1 MLFPGFS
8 YFCVQNISILMKT
21 KILMIFLICS
31 FPVLCLWAEHSKY
44 SFYYS
49 QKLNE
54 GISQLSVM
62 TICQDTRGYLWLGT
76 RNGLNRYNGSE
87 YTVFRHHPGDSLS
100 LADNE
105 VNEIREDHSKNLWI
119 GTSRG
124 LSRMCLRT
132 ERIRNYF
139 NVDGLSSASILSL
152 LVDSSG
158 KVWVGT
164 RNGLC
169 CYIPEQD
176 NFKRVE
182 FVENFNSSVTALM
195 EDKAGNFW
203 IGTAVNGVYQCNKQM
218 QVINHYDRRAG
229 LPDNSISTLYEDSYH
244 RIWVGCQFGGLNRI
258 DVRNHKITSYVSA
271 NSGLKN
277 NYVRCLAEWDG
288 EMLIGTFDGIYAYA
302 PLKDQIRKVSSYD
315 EPGRGLGHFSIYA
328 FCRDHTGTLW
338 IGTFAGGVTW
348 LSSLTDRFIHHT
360 PGKTVN
366 QQTGIYG
373 TACVD
378 KQKNLWI
385 ATEGYGLLR
394 YEISTGE
401 GQFYLIDKDS
411 YSVHNSNVIKTVY
424 AEDDCIWCGTVL
436 GEVYRFDLA
445 TRRFSLFYKYP
456 IELAIYGIV
465 RDADGN
471 LWVGTSKGG
480 YALTCFTPA
489 GERKTEFTGPKREKL
504 HFSSVRCMEEES
516 PGVLLIGMR
525 SAGLYRFNTRTGEMT
540 VFRTSR
546 PEQKMQIPSNYIS
559 SILLTRS
566 GDVWVSTYG
575 GGIFQLDKRGGVLRW
590 VTEKEGLMGGDI
602 CKLLE
607 GADGNLWMSSLQG
620 ISSYSPS
627 TGEIKNFPFNNGI
640 HLREF
645 TYRGGVAMPDG
656 TLCFTGNDG
665 FITFYTPEMP
675 MNRFVPPIVLEDL
688 LVNNRVVRADDGT
701 GILSGLLNEAEVI
714 NLQYNQNNLSID
726 YKALNFINSEMN
738 RYAYKLEGYDKDW
751 NHVGERSTAYYTNLR
766 PGTYL
771 FHVKACNNDG
781 VWNEEGKTLKIVIT
795 PPLWATWYAFLIYGL
810 LLIGVFYAIFHYFNA
825 RRRLRERLRMEQ
837 KEKLQQEE
845 FHQAKMH
852 LFTNFAHELRTPL
865 TLIITPFEE
874 LVKRM
879 DMTLELRDKLMV
891 IYKNAQRLL
900 LLVNQLMDLQKN
912 QSGTMELQVTEN
924 NVYEFVTEIYCAFN
938 QIAQTNEI
946 TFTLDCRDREF
957 QAWYDK
963 VLLEKVVFNLLSN
976 AFKYT
981 PSGKDIRMLVKC
993 IPAGELEELYRKD
1006 VAPSALYMML
1016 QVVDAG
1022 CGIPPQ
1028 ERDKVFTPFYRVPE
1042 TAGVNVPGTG
1052 IGLSLVY
1059 SIVKLHKGVIRI
1071 EDREDGTEGAR
1082 FIVLLPVSREA
1093 FTEEETDSMP
1103 VETIGDTAFA
1113 QPVEKPQTSPI
1124 GEIAPKKPVVLLVE
1138 DDKDVR
1144 DYLHKSLE
1152 NDYEII
1158 EAANGVK
1165 GYDKA
1170 VQFFPD
1176 LVLSDI
1182 MMPKRNGLE
1191 LCSMIKNDIRIG
1203 HIPVILM
1210 TARSM
1215 VMHIREGFEAG
1226 ADDYVIKPFSMDVL
1240 RIRIQSLLQSRE
1252 QLKKLYGKRFSPEVV
1267 GVSTTSADERFSQ
1280 KLYEIIEKNISD
1292 QNLGIEMLCD
1302 QIGISRANLY
1312 RKIKAIS
1319 ELSPTEL
1326 IRNKRLEVA
1335 LRYLKETNM
1344 SVSEVATL
1352 LGFNSHSYFS
1362 NSFKA
1367 FYGFTPTEFVQMNSA
1382 NKEKM

>member
-1 MLFPGFS
+1 MKQKALLILF
-8 YFCVQNISILMKT
+8 
-21 KILMIFLICS
+21 ICS
-31 FPVLCLWAEHSKY
+31 LSTLCLQAEHTKY

-76 RNGLNRYNGSE
+76 RNGLNRYNGSG
-87 YTVFRHHPGDSLS
+87 YTVFRHHPGDSLT

-105 VNEIREDHSKNLWI
+105 INALCEDRAHNLWI

-139 NVDGLSSASILSL
+139 VADGLASTGVLAI
-152 LVDSSG
+152 LVDASG
-158 KVWVGT
+158 RVWAGT
-164 RNGLC
+164 RSGLSRYVSQHDRFERVDFAEHFNGS
-169 CYIPEQD
+169 I
-176 NFKRVE
+176 
-182 FVENFNSSVTALM
+182 TALM

-203 IGTAVNGVYQCNKQM
+203 VGTSTNGVYQCNKQM
-218 QVINHYDRRAG
+218 QVIRHYDRRAG
-229 LPDNSISTLYEDSYH
+229 LPDNSVSTLYEDSYH
-244 RIWVGCQFGGLNRI
+244 RIWVGCQQGGLNRI
-258 DVRNHKITSYVSA
+258 DSRTNQITSYTSS

-277 NYVRCLAEWDG
+277 NYVRCLAEWGG

-302 PLKDQIRKVSSYD
+302 PLTNRISKVSSYD
-315 EPGRGLGHFSIYA
+315 EPGRALGHFSIYS
-328 FCRDHTGTLW
+328 FCLDHTGTLW

-348 LSSLTDRFIHHT
+348 LSSLTGRFTHHT
-360 PGKTVN
+360 PGKALGLD
-366 QQTGIYG
+366 TGIYG
-373 TACVD
+373 TACID
-378 KQKNLWI
+378 RRQRLWI
-385 ATEGYGLLR
+385 ATEGYGLLQ
-394 YEISTGE
+394 YDMLTGE
-401 GQFYLIDKDS
+401 AEFHLIDRTS

-456 IELAIYGIV
+456 VELAVYGIV

-471 LWVGTSKGG
+471 LWIATSKREH
-480 YALTCFTPA
+480 ALTCFTPT
-489 GERKTEFTGPKREKL
+489 GERKTEFYGPDGEKL
-504 HFSSVRCMEEES
+504 YFSSVRCLEQGC
-516 PGVLLIGMR
+516 PGELLIGTR
-525 SAGLYRFNTRTGEMT
+525 SAGLYRYNTRTGEVT
-540 VFRTSR
+540 VFRSSR
-546 PEQKMQIPSNYIS
+546 PELELQIPSNYIS
-559 SILLTRS
+559 SILPLKS
-566 GDVWVSTYG
+566 GETWVSTYG
-575 GGIFQLDKRGGVLRW
+575 GGIFQLGREGGVLRR
-590 VTEKEGLMGGDI
+590 VTEEDGLLGGDI

-627 TGEIKNFPFNNGI
+627 TGEIKNFPFSNGI

-665 FITFYTPEMP
+665 FITFYTPDMP
-675 MNRFVPPIVLEDL
+675 TNSFVPPVVLESL
-688 LVNNRVVRADDGT
+688 QVNNHAVHADDGT
-701 GILSGLLNEAEVI
+701 GILQGLLNETEVI
-714 NLQYNQNNLSID
+714 SLRHDQNNLAIG
-726 YKALNFINSEMN
+726 YNALNFINPEMN
-738 RYAYKLEGYDKDW
+738 RYAYKLVGYDKDW
-751 NHVGERSTAYYTNLR
+751 NQVGERSTAYYTNLR

-771 FHVKACNNDG
+771 FHVRACNNDG
-781 VWNEEGKTLKIVIT
+781 VWNEEGKTLKIVIA
-795 PPLWATWYAFLIYGL
+795 PPLWGTWYAFLLYSL
-810 LLIGVFYAIFHYFNA
+810 LVTGVVYAVVYYFNT
-825 RRRLRERLRMEQ
+825 RRRLREKLRMEQ
-837 KEKLQQEE
+837 QEKQQQEE

-865 TLIITPFEE
+865 MLIITPFEE
-874 LVKRM
+874 LVKRI
-879 DMTLELRDKLMV
+879 DLSAELREKLEI

-900 LLVNQLMDLQKN
+900 LLVNQMLDLQKN
-912 QSGTMELQVTEN
+912 QSGTIALKVTEN
-924 NVYEFVTEIYCAFN
+924 NVYEFVTEIYFAFN
-938 QIAQTNEI
+938 QIAQSHEI
-946 TFTLDCRDREF
+946 TFSLDCKDREF
-957 QAWYDK
+957 LAWYDK
-963 VLLEKVVFNLLSN
+963 VLIEKVVFNLLSN

-981 PSGKDIRMLVKC
+981 PAGKDIRMSVHC
-993 IPAGELEELYRKD
+993 IPAGQLGEEYSRA
-1006 VAPSALYMML
+1006 VAPSELYMML
-1016 QVVDAG
+1016 EVVDAG

-1028 ERDKVFTPFYRVPE
+1028 ERDKVFTPFYQIPE
-1042 TAGVNVPGTG
+1042 TSGVNVPGTG

-1059 SIVKLHKGVIRI
+1059 SIVKLHKGAICI
-1071 EDREDGTEGAR
+1071 EDREDGEEGAR

-1093 FTEEETDSMP
+1093 FTDEEADSMP
-1103 VETIGDTAFA
+1103 METIGDTAFA
-1113 QPVEKPQTSPI
+1113 QPVENAPTSAA
-1124 GEIAPKKPVVLLVE
+1124 GGIAPKKPVLLLVE

-1152 NDYEII
+1152 SDYEII

-1215 VMHIREGFEAG
+1215 VVHIKEGFQAG

-1267 GVSTTSADERFSQ
+1267 GVSTGSADERFSQ
-1280 KLYEIIEKNISD
+1280 KLYEIVEKNISD
-1292 QNLGIEMLCD
+1292 QNLGVEMLCE

-1367 FYGFTPTEFVQMNSA
+1367 FYGFTPTEFVQMNSI
-1382 NKEKM
+1382 NKEKK

>member
-1 MLFPGFS
+1 MKPKIILTLL
-8 YFCVQNISILMKT
+8 ISLLSI
-21 KILMIFLICS
+21 S
-31 FPVLCLWAEHSKY
+31 CLWAEHSKY

-62 TICQDTRGYLWLGT
+62 TICQDSRGYLWLGT
-76 RNGLNRYNGSE
+76 RNGLNRYNGNA

-105 VNEIREDHSKNLWI
+105 INDIREDHGKNLWI
-119 GTSRG
+119 ATSRG
-124 LSRMCLRT
+124 LSRMHLRT

-139 NVDGLSSASILSL
+139 VADGLVSSSILSL

-158 KVWVGT
+158 GVWVGT

-169 CYIPEQD
+169 RYLPEQD
-176 NFKRVE
+176 RFERVG
-182 FVENFNSSVTALM
+182 FAENFNSSVTVLM

-203 IGTAVNGVYQCNKQM
+203 IGTSANGVYQCNKHM
-218 QVINHYDRRAG
+218 QVMNHYNQLAG
-229 LPDNSISTLYEDSYH
+229 LPDNSVSTIYEDAYH
-244 RIWVGCQFGGLNRI
+244 RIWVGCQLGGLNWI
-258 DVRNHKITSYVSA
+258 DVRNNKITTYTSV

-277 NYVRCLAEWDG
+277 NYVRCLAEWGG
-288 EMLIGTFDGIYAYA
+288 EMLIGTFDGIYAYS
-302 PLKDQIRKVSSYD
+302 PLTDQINKVTGYD
-315 EPGRGLGHFSIYA
+315 EPGRALGHFSVYA
-328 FCRDHTGTLW
+328 FCLDHTGTLW

-360 PGKTVN
+360 PGKALN
-366 QQTGIYG
+366 LQTGIYG

-378 KQKNLWI
+378 KQNRLWI
-385 ATEGYGLLR
+385 ATEGYGLLQ
-394 YEISTGE
+394 YDVPTGE
-401 GQFYLIDKDS
+401 AEFYLIDKTS
-411 YSVHNSNVIKTVY
+411 YSIHNSNVIKTVY

-436 GEVYRFDLA
+436 GELYRFDLA

-456 IELAIYGIV
+456 VELAIYGIV

-471 LWVGTSKGG
+471 LWVATSKTG
-480 YALTCFTPA
+480 YALTCFTPS
-489 GERKTEFTGPKREKL
+489 GERKTEFTAPGGEKL
-504 HFSSVRCMEEES
+504 HFASVRCLVEES

-525 SAGLYRFNTRTGEMT
+525 SAGLYRYNTRTGEMT
-540 VFRTSR
+540 VFRSSLAEKELQT
-546 PEQKMQIPSNYIS
+546 PSNYIS
-559 SILLTRS
+559 SILLTKS

-575 GGIFQLDKRGGVLRW
+575 GGIFQLDRQGGILRRL
-590 VTEKEGLMGGDI
+590 TEADGLMGGDI

-607 GADGNLWMSSLQG
+607 GTDGNLWMSSLQG
-620 ISSYSPS
+620 ISCYSPS
-627 TGEIKNFPFNNGI
+627 TGEIKNFPFSNGI

-665 FITFYTPEMP
+665 FVTFYAPDMP
-675 MNRFVPPIVLEDL
+675 MNSSVPPVVLEGL
-688 LVNNRVVRADDGT
+688 SVNNSVIRADDGT
-701 GILSGLLNEAEVI
+701 GILDGLLNEAEAVS
-714 NLQYNQNNLSID
+714 LRYNQNNLSID
-726 YKALNFINSEMN
+726 YKALNFINPEMN

-751 NHVGERSTAYYTNLR
+751 NQVGERSTAYYTNLR

-781 VWNEEGKTLKIVIT
+781 VWNEEGKTLKIVIA
-795 PPLWATWYAFLIYGL
+795 PPLWGTWYAFLLYGL
-810 LLIGVFYAIFHYFNA
+810 LAAGGVYAIVYYFNT
-825 RRRLRERLRMEQ
+825 RRRLREKLRMEQ
-837 KEKLQQEE
+837 KEKQQQEE
-845 FHQAKMH
+845 FHQAKMR

-865 TLIITPFEE
+865 MLIITPFEE
-874 LVKRM
+874 LVKRV
-879 DMTLELRDKLMV
+879 DLGAELRDKLGI

-912 QSGTMELQVTEN
+912 QSGTMKLQVTEN

-946 TFTLDCRDREF
+946 AFTLDCKDREF
-957 QAWYDK
+957 RAWYDK

-981 PSGKDIRMLVKC
+981 PAGKDITISVEH
-993 IPAGELEELYRKD
+993 IPAGELEEEFRRE
-1006 VAPSALYMML
+1006 VAPSAMYMKL

-1028 ERDKVFTPFYRVPE
+1028 ERDKVFTPFYQVPE
-1042 TAGVNVPGTG
+1042 TSGVNVPGTG

-1059 SIVKLHKGVIRI
+1059 SIVKLHKGVICI
-1071 EDREDGTEGAR
+1071 EDRDDGQEGAR

-1093 FTEEETDSMP
+1093 FTEEETEAMP
-1103 VETIGDTAFA
+1103 METIGDTAFA
-1113 QPVEKPQTSPI
+1113 QPLEEPQPSGI
-1124 GEIAPKKPVVLLVE
+1124 GDLAPKKPVILLVE

-1144 DYLHKSLE
+1144 EYLHKSLE
-1152 NDYEII
+1152 NEYEII
-1158 EAANGVK
+1158 EATNGVK

-1170 VQFFPD
+1170 VQHFPD

-1215 VMHIREGFEAG
+1215 VIHIKEGFQAG

-1267 GVSTTSADERFSQ
+1267 GVSSTSADERFSQ

-1292 QNLGIEMLCD
+1292 QNLGIEMLCE

-1335 LRYLKETNM
+1335 LRYLKETDM

-1367 FYGFTPTEFVQMNSA
+1367 FYGFTPTEFVQMNGM
-1382 NKEKM
+1382 NKEKR

>member
-1 MLFPGFS
+1 MKSKVFLFLF
-8 YFCVQNISILMKT
+8 
-21 KILMIFLICS
+21 
-31 FPVLCLWAEHSKY
+31 LCLLSTFSVWAGHPKY

-76 RNGLNRYNGSE
+76 RNGLNRYNGTG

-105 VNEIREDHSKNLWI
+105 INDICEDRENYLWI
-119 GTSRG
+119 ATSRG

-132 ERIRNYF
+132 EHIRNYF
-139 NVDGLSSASILSL
+139 VPDGLPNAGILSL
-152 LVDSSG
+152 LTDTSG
-158 KVWVGT
+158 RVWIGT
-164 RNGLC
+164 RGGLC
-169 CYIPEQD
+169 RYLPEQD
-176 NFKRVE
+176 RFERVD
-182 FVENFNSSVTALM
+182 FAGDFNGSITTLM

-203 IGTAVNGVYQCNKQM
+203 IGTVTNGVYQCNKQM
-218 QVINHYDRRAG
+218 RMINHYDRRTG

-244 RIWVGCQFGGLNRI
+244 RIWVGCQQGGLSRI
-258 DVRNHKITSYVSA
+258 DVRNSKITSYTSS

-277 NYVRCLAEWDG
+277 NYVRCLAEWGG

-302 PLKDQIRKVSSYD
+302 PLTDQINKVTSYD
-315 EPGRGLGHFSIYA
+315 EPGRALGHFSVYS
-328 FCRDHTGTLW
+328 FCLDHTGTLW
-338 IGTFAGGVTW
+338 IGTYAGGVTW
-348 LSSLTDRFIHHT
+348 LSSLTDRFIHHA
-360 PGKTVN
+360 PGKALN
-366 QQTGIYG
+366 LQTGIYG
-373 TACVD
+373 SACVD
-378 KQKNLWI
+378 KQKRLWI
-385 ATEGYGLLR
+385 ATEGYGLLQ
-394 YEISTGE
+394 YDIVTGE
-401 GQFYLIDKDS
+401 AEFYLIDKTS

-424 AEDDCIWCGTVL
+424 AEDDCIWCGTAL

-456 IELAIYGIV
+456 VELVLYDIV

-471 LWVGTSKGG
+471 LWVSSSKGG
-480 YALTCFTPA
+480 YALTCFTPS
-489 GERKTEFTGPKREKL
+489 GERKTEFRGLKGEKL
-504 HFSSVRCMEEES
+504 HFSSIRCLAEES

-525 SAGLYRFNTRTGEMT
+525 SAGLHRYDTRTGEVT
-540 VFRTSR
+540 NFNSSR
-546 PEQKMQIPSNYIS
+546 PERERRIPSNYIS
-559 SILLTRS
+559 SILPVKS

-575 GGIFQLDKRGGVLRW
+575 GGIFQLDKQGGVLRW
-590 VTEKEGLMGGDI
+590 VTEKDGLMGGDI

-620 ISSYSPS
+620 ISCYSPS

-665 FITFYTPEMP
+665 FITFYTPDMP
-675 MNRFVPPIVLEDL
+675 MNRFVPPVVLEEL
-688 LVNNRVVRADDGT
+688 LVNNHPVQADDGT
-701 GILSGLLNEAEVI
+701 GILDGLLNETKSI
-714 NLQYNQNNLSID
+714 SLRHNQNNLSIS

-738 RYAYKLEGYDKDW
+738 QYAYKLEGYDKDW
-751 NHVGERSTAYYTNLR
+751 NNVGERSTAYYTNLR

-771 FHVKACNNDG
+771 FRVKACNNDG
-781 VWNEEGKTLKIVIT
+781 VWNEEGKTLRIVIA
-795 PPLWATWYAFLIYGL
+795 PPLWATWYAFLLYGL
-810 LLIGVFYAIFHYFNA
+810 LLIGVVYAIVHYFNA
-825 RRRLRERLRMEQ
+825 RRRLREKLRMEQ
-837 KEKLQQEE
+837 KEKQQQEE

-874 LVKRM
+874 LMKRL
-879 DMTLELRDKLMV
+879 DMGVELRDKLGI

-912 QSGTMELQVTEN
+912 QSGTIELKVTEN

-946 TFTLDCRDREF
+946 SFTLDCKDREF
-957 QAWYDK
+957 RAWYDK
-963 VLLEKVVFNLLSN
+963 ALLEKVVFNLLSN

-981 PSGKDIRMLVKC
+981 PSGKDIRMSVGHV
-993 IPAGELEELYRKD
+993 PDGELEEEYRRE
-1006 VAPSALYMML
+1006 VAPSAMYMRME
-1016 QVVDAG
+1016 VIDAG
-1022 CGIPPQ
+1022 CGILPQ
-1028 ERDKVFTPFYRVPE
+1028 ERDKVFTPFYRIPE
-1042 TAGVNVPGTG
+1042 TSGVNIPGTG

-1059 SIVKLHKGVIRI
+1059 SIVKLHKGAIRI
-1071 EDREDGTEGAR
+1071 EDREDGMEGTR
-1082 FIVLLPVSREA
+1082 FIILLPVSREA
-1093 FTEEETDSMP
+1093 FTEEEADSIPM
-1103 VETIGDTAFA
+1103 EIIGDTAFA
-1113 QPVEKPQTSPI
+1113 QPMEKSQVSTI
-1124 GEIAPKKPVVLLVE
+1124 GDIAPKKPVILLVE

-1144 DYLHKSLE
+1144 EYLHKSLE
-1152 NDYEII
+1152 DEYEVI
-1158 EAANGVK
+1158 EASNGIK

-1215 VMHIREGFEAG
+1215 VVHIKEGFQAG

-1252 QLKKLYGKRFSPEVV
+1252 QLKRLYGKRFSPEVV
-1267 GVSTTSADERFSQ
+1267 GVSTNSADERFSQ

-1292 QNLGIEMLCD
+1292 ENLGIEMLCE

-1335 LRYLKETNM
+1335 LRYLKDTNM

-1382 NKEKM
+1382 GKEKI

>member
-1 MLFPGFS
+1 MKLKALLILF
-8 YFCVQNISILMKT
+8 V
-21 KILMIFLICS
+21 CS
-31 FPVLCLWAEHSKY
+31 LSVLCVWAGHSKY

-54 GISQLSVM
+54 GISQLSVI

-76 RNGLNRYNGSE
+76 RNGLNRYNGSA

-105 VNEIREDHSKNLWI
+105 INDICEDRENYLWI
-119 GTSRG
+119 ATSRG

-139 NVDGLSSASILSL
+139 VPDGLPSTGILAL
-152 LVDSSG
+152 MVDTSG
-158 KVWVGT
+158 RVWIGT
-164 RNGLC
+164 RSGLC
-169 CYIPEQD
+169 RYLSEQD
-176 NFKRVE
+176 RFERVD
-182 FVENFNSSVTALM
+182 FTGGGNDSVTALM
-195 EDKAGNFW
+195 EDKLGNFW
-203 IGTAVNGVYQCNKQM
+203 IGTVANGVYQCNKQM
-218 QVINHYDRRAG
+218 QIINHYDCRTG
-229 LPDNSISTLYEDSYH
+229 LSDNNISTIYEDSYN
-244 RIWVGCQFGGLNRI
+244 RIWVGCQQGGLNRI
-258 DVRNHKITSYVSA
+258 DVRNNKTTLYTSS

-277 NYVRCLAEWDG
+277 NYVRCLAEWEG
-288 EMLIGTFDGIYAYA
+288 EMLIGTFDGIYAYE
-302 PLKDQIRKVSSYD
+302 PFTDQINEVTSYD
-315 EPGRGLGHFSIYA
+315 EPSRTLGHFSVYS
-328 FCRDHTGTLW
+328 FCLDHTGTLW
-338 IGTFAGGVTW
+338 IGTYAGGVTW

-360 PGKTVN
+360 PGKALN
-366 QQTGIYG
+366 LQTGIYG
-373 TACVD
+373 SACVD
-378 KQKNLWI
+378 KQKCLWI
-385 ATEGYGLLR
+385 ATEGYGLLQ
-394 YEISTGE
+394 YDIVTGE
-401 GQFYLIDKDS
+401 AEFHLIDKKS
-411 YSVHNSNVIKTVY
+411 YSVHNSNVIKAVY
-424 AEDDCIWCGTVL
+424 AEDDCIWCGTAL

-456 IELAIYGIV
+456 VELAVYDIV
-465 RDADGN
+465 RDTDGN

-480 YALTCFTPA
+480 YALTCFTPS
-489 GERKTEFTGPKREKL
+489 GERKTEFRGLNGEKL
-504 HFSSVRCMEEES
+504 YFSSVRCLLEES
-516 PGVLLIGMR
+516 PGVLLVGMR
-525 SAGLYRFNTRTGEMT
+525 SAGLYRYNTRTGELT
-540 VFRTSR
+540 NFNASH
-546 PEQKMQIPSNYIS
+546 PEQERRIPSNYIS
-559 SILLTRS
+559 SILFLRS

-575 GGIFQLDKRGGVLRW
+575 GGIFQLDKQGGILRW
-590 VTEKEGLMGGDI
+590 VTEKDGLMGGDI

-627 TGEIKNFPFNNGI
+627 TGEIRNFPFNNGI
-640 HLREF
+640 QLREF

-665 FITFYTPEMP
+665 FITFYTPDMP
-675 MNRFVPPIVLEDL
+675 MNRIVPPVVLEEL
-688 LVNNRVVRADDGT
+688 LVNNHPVQADDAT
-701 GILSGLLNEAEVI
+701 GILDGLLNETASI
-714 NLQYNQNNLSID
+714 SLKYNQNNLSIS

-738 RYAYKLEGYDKDW
+738 RYAYKLEGYDTDW
-751 NHVGERSTAYYTNLR
+751 NYVGERSAAYYTNLR
-766 PGTYL
+766 SGTYL
-771 FHVKACNNDG
+771 FRVKACNNDG
-781 VWNEEGKTLKIVIT
+781 VWNEEGKTLEIVIA
-795 PPLWATWYAFLIYGL
+795 PPLWGTWYAFLLYCLLVIGLVYG
-810 LLIGVFYAIFHYFNA
+810 VFHYFNT
-825 RRRLRERLRMEQ
+825 RRRLREKLRMEQ
-837 KEKLQQEE
+837 KEKQQQEE
-845 FHQAKMH
+845 FHQAKMR
-852 LFTNFAHELRTPL
+852 LFTNFSHELRTPL
-865 TLIITPFEE
+865 MLIITPFEE
-874 LVKRM
+874 LIKRL
-879 DMTLELRDKLMV
+879 DLGVELRDKLGI

-912 QSGTMELQVTEN
+912 ESGTIELKVTEN
-924 NVYEFVTEIYCAFN
+924 NVYDFITEIYCAFN

-946 TFTLDCRDREF
+946 TFTLDFKDKECRV
-957 QAWYDK
+957 WYDK

-981 PSGKDIRMLVKC
+981 PAGKDISMSVQC
-993 IPAGELEELYRKD
+993 IPAEELGEEYRK
-1006 VAPSALYMML
+1006 VVVPSAMYIML

-1022 CGIPPQ
+1022 CGIQLQ
-1028 ERDKVFTPFYRVPE
+1028 EREKVFTPFYRVPE
-1042 TAGVNVPGTG
+1042 TSGVNVPGTG
-1052 IGLSLVY
+1052 IGLSLVH
-1059 SIVKLHKGVIRI
+1059 SIVQLHKGAIRI
-1071 EDREDGTEGAR
+1071 EDREDGLEGAR
-1082 FIVLLPVSREA
+1082 FVVLLPVSREA
-1093 FTEEETDSMP
+1093 FTEEEINSIPM
-1103 VETIGDTAFA
+1103 ETIGDTAFT
-1113 QPVEKPQTSPI
+1113 QPMEKPQASAI
-1124 GEIAPKKPVVLLVE
+1124 GEIGSKKPVILLVE

-1152 NDYEII
+1152 DDYEII
-1158 EAANGVK
+1158 EAANGMK

-1170 VQFFPD
+1170 VQCFPD

-1191 LCSMIKNDIRIG
+1191 LCSMIKNDVRIG

-1215 VMHIREGFEAG
+1215 VVHIKEGFQAG

-1240 RIRIQSLLQSRE
+1240 RIRIQNLLQSRE

-1267 GVSTTSADERFSQ
+1267 GVNATSADERFSQ
-1280 KLYEIIEKNISD
+1280 KLYEIIEKNISN
-1292 QNLGIEMLCD
+1292 QNLGIEMLCE

-1367 FYGFTPTEFVQMNSA
+1367 FYGFTPTEFVQMNGT
-1382 NKEKM
+1382 NKKKI